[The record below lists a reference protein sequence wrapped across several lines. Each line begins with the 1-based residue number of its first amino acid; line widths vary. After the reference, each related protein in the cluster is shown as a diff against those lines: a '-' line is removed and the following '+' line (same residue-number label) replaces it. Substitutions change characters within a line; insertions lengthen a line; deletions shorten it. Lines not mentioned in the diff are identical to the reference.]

1 MKDKWLKTLEN
12 CCAKLTTQQIYQLR
26 IYAVMAYHAE
36 VLHRAIKFDEAK
48 VIHLESNEYRRV
60 PFGTWVNTEPWFKL
74 SDQWGSRQFKN
85 ISTVKRNARLSKP
98 DAVNRGGSRSIART
112 QQCMVQL
119 QYATALYLCIHI

>member
-1 MKDKWLKTLEN
+1 MKDKWMKTLEN

-26 IYAVMAYHAE
+26 IYDVMAYHAE

-48 VIHLESNEYRRV
+48 VIHMESNEYRRV

-85 ISTVKRNARLSKP
+85 ISAVKRNARLSKP

-112 QQCMVQL
+112 QQCLV
-119 QYATALYLCIHI
+119 